1 VGVEGALTSPALW
14 RPVRLPATPG
24 PGLAAG
30 VHGLGERESPGM
42 RIPDTLSPFVS
53 LPVALAAV
61 LPLLGS
67 GVPVAAQAQ
76 GGPTFLPAA
85 DAPARTHT
93 AIERAAKKHKR
104 VCLVWGQDASPGHVA
119 LRDTLARGKTK
130 AWPFYYE
137 YELVAVDLGADG
149 KANAELARDL
159 GVELGAEPPL
169 LTLLDASGKTLEH
182 RSAAAFRQGEGWDE
196 AALGA
201 LLTSH
206 AVEPEDAEEVLSSAC
221 TRAEETERR
230 LLVHFGAPW

>member
-1 VGVEGALTSPALW
+1 
-14 RPVRLPATPG
+14 
-24 PGLAAG
+24 
-30 VHGLGERESPGM
+30 M
-42 RIPDTLSPFVS
+42 RIPATLPPLVS
-53 LPVALAAV
+53 LSATLAAV

-67 GVPVAAQAQ
+67 GAPAAVARSQ

-85 DAPARTHT
+85 DASPRVHA
-93 AIERAAKKHKR
+93 ALERATRKHKR
-104 VCLVWGQDASPGHVA
+104 ACLVWGQDAAAGHVA
-119 LRDTLARGKTK
+119 LKDTLARGKTE

-149 KANAELARDL
+149 KANAELAASL
-159 GVELGAEPPL
+159 GVELTAQPPL
-169 LTLLDASGKTLEH
+169 LTLLDASGKVLEH
-182 RSAAAFRQGEGWDE
+182 RSAAAFRQGEGWDQ

-201 LLTSH
+201 LLTGH